1 MIPTR
6 DNHDVSVKKKMTIN
20 DDQNLVTSELVQVL
34 HSKQTRID
42 ELEQRL
48 KQVEEQESLW
58 KVNNSFSLI
67 FQFEKKTIFRRNMN
81 ENVIVV
87 NYYRAELLNLNKNY

>member
-6 DNHDVSVKKKMTIN
+6 DNHDASVKKKMTIN

-67 FQFEKKTIFRRNMN
+67 FQFE
-81 ENVIVV
+81 
-87 NYYRAELLNLNKNY
+87 NKNDF

>member
-6 DNHDVSVKKKMTIN
+6 DNDEISLRKKTIIT

-48 KQVEEQESLW
+48 KQVEGQDSQW
-58 KVNNSFSLI
+58 KVNDYL
-67 FQFEKKTIFRRNMN
+67 FELEFERRN
-81 ENVIVV
+81 VFI
-87 NYYRAELLNLNKNY
+87 

>member
-67 FQFEKKTIFRRNMN
+67 FQFEKKRFLGEI
-81 ENVIVV
+81 
-87 NYYRAELLNLNKNY
+87 